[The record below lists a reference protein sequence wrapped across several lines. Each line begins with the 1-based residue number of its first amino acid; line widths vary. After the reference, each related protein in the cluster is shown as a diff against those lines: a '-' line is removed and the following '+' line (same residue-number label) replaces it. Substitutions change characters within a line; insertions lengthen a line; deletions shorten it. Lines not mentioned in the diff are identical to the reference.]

1 MCRGLHAAT
10 DPDRSRLRRGAG
22 PHRGSRSRSGRHRR
36 FDALRVR
43 LRRIHL
49 LLRRRI
55 AEPRGAGD
63 RAADRF
69 RLARMQRPPR
79 HLHHARAGRTAIMYL
94 AATKYKIGQI
104 DSALLLIRGTPAE
117 VSPMARRS
125 ALGYASNIYLK
136 AGILDTAYMY
146 AKELISD
153 KKEHIAIGYQVLLSQ
168 ELRKYIHPDSLNQY
182 IYDYR
187 DILETYYDENM
198 SQLAINQQA
207 LFNYQT
213 HERHRIKAEKSNQIL
228 RACIIGFV
236 FIILLLGVI
245 ALSLKNRNKN
255 NIIKLH
261 KALENINQLE
271 HSLELTQEKTTKPD
285 DLDIDITISKQESD
299 NETIQNLRNRLRLR
313 NCLNLIQ

>member
-1 MCRGLHAAT
+1 M
-10 DPDRSRLRRGAG
+10 
-22 PHRGSRSRSGRHRR
+22 
-36 FDALRVR
+36 
-43 LRRIHL
+43 
-49 LLRRRI
+49 
-55 AEPRGAGD
+55 
-63 RAADRF
+63 
-69 RLARMQRPPR
+69 
-79 HLHHARAGRTAIMYL
+79 
-94 AATKYKIGQI
+94 
-104 DSALLLIRGTPAE
+104 
-117 VSPMARRS
+117 
-125 ALGYASNIYLK
+125 
-136 AGILDTAYMY
+136 
-146 AKELISD
+146 
-153 KKEHIAIGYQVLLSQ
+153 SQ

-182 IYDYR
+182 IYDYQ

-271 HSLELTQEKTTKPD
+271 HSLELTQEKRQNQ
-285 DLDIDITISKQESD
+285 TILTS
-299 NETIQNLRNRLRLR
+299 I
-313 NCLNLIQ
+313 